1 MVGYQKLCKP
11 IRYVPV
17 LSIWPFNS
25 KAGLEEK
32 VKSLLGAHKTFGPI
46 LFDAGTP

>member
-1 MVGYQKLCKP
+1 MVGYQKLCKL

-25 KAGLEEK
+25 KAGLEDKE
-32 VKSLLGAHKTFGPI
+32 KSLLEAYKTYGPI